1 MTIPIASMDFFWK
14 ASLSSAIGVK
24 SKAYL
29 QMVPS
34 SDAGSITDLLS
45 KMRQ

>member
-1 MTIPIASMDFFWK
+1 MTTPIASIDFFWK

-24 SKAYL
+24 SNAYL
-29 QMVPS
+29 QMAPS

-45 KMRQ
+45 KIRQ